1 MPRSKSVEGQML
13 KNAAKLWHDSISASV
28 PQCLRGAKFTVK
40 ESADRALQ
48 MKLRRRCQ
56 SCDGGPSITTT
67 STTRTPPP
75 TTITAPITSASSLAS
90 DISNST
96 SSPVKYPPPKVP
108 QIRKSSVG
116 KQRSRANK
124 KIKSHHEKAAFKAA
138 TTLLHAEQKKS
149 SGGMGGRKVVQK
161 ISQDF
166 GVDLSYR
173 TITRYVQEGKIGES
187 PKKNG
192 SPGFIQ
198 PWIFQSICIAVSSYI
213 QINQVNGKSGNN
225 ERKKLNVVMMD
236 MMGKNATPRIQ
247 LLVCVLNETA
257 IELLSSTATSVE
269 DRRVK

>member
-56 SCDGGPSITTT
+56 SRDGGPSITTT

-75 TTITAPITSASSLAS
+75 TTITAPIASASSLAS

-116 KQRSRANK
+116 NK
-124 KIKSHHEKAAFKAA
+124 EAGR
-138 TTLLHAEQKKS
+138 TRKS
-149 SGGMGGRKVVQK
+149 SHIMRRLHSRPQLHCSMQSRRRVV
-161 ISQDF
+161 
-166 GVDLSYR
+166 GVW
-173 TITRYVQEGKIGES
+173 VEGKWY
-187 PKKNG
+187 KK
-192 SPGFIQ
+192 
-198 PWIFQSICIAVSSYI
+198 
-213 QINQVNGKSGNN
+213 
-225 ERKKLNVVMMD
+225 
-236 MMGKNATPRIQ
+236 
-247 LLVCVLNETA
+247 
-257 IELLSSTATSVE
+257 
-269 DRRVK
+269 